1 MKKPHFF
8 RSAMALML
16 LSIAAIQCA
25 FAAPTRTVPL
35 QVSAERSTTM
45 SIWEPTE
52 VRGVV
57 LFSTGH
63 GAWPE
68 RYDALMQAWRDAGFV
83 VLSPLHVD
91 SMKYPQRE
99 KFSLQQ
105 AFIERLSDMKAASA
119 YAAEQWPGL
128 PVAAAGH
135 SYGTLVSLVLGGAMS
150 EVMPLRDPSIAA
162 VIGYS
167 SPGKIPGLITPRSYA
182 TVAVP
187 MLIITGDHDL
197 VPGFVS
203 DAKDHLYPVETA
215 PAGDHSAVVLAG
227 GTHELLGGKPE
238 AVFTR
243 ARDIGTAFL
252 KAQLLKDA
260 EGARLLLAEDSATEH
275 WLRR

>member
-1 MKKPHFF
+1 MNKRNFL
-8 RSAMALML
+8 RGAMALVL
-16 LSIAAIQCA
+16 LSIAAFQCA
-25 FAAPTRTVPL
+25 FAAPTRTASL
-35 QVSAERSTTM
+35 RVSTERNATM

-57 LFSTGH
+57 LFSSGH

-68 RYDALMQAWRDAGFV
+68 RYDAIMEAWRDAGFV
-83 VLSPLHVD
+83 VIAPLHVD
-91 SMKYPQRE
+91 SMKYPQRD

-119 YAAEQWPGL
+119 YAAAQWPGV

-135 SYGTLVSLVLGGAMS
+135 SYGTLVSLVLGGALA
-150 EVMPLRDPSIAA
+150 EAMPMRDPSVVA

-182 TVAVP
+182 SIIVP
-187 MLIITGDHDL
+187 VLIITGDQDV

-227 GTHELLGGKPE
+227 GTHELAGGKPE
-238 AVFTR
+238 AAFTR

-252 KAQLLKDA
+252 KAQLLGNA
-260 EGARLLLAEDSATEH
+260 EAARLLSAEDSATEH